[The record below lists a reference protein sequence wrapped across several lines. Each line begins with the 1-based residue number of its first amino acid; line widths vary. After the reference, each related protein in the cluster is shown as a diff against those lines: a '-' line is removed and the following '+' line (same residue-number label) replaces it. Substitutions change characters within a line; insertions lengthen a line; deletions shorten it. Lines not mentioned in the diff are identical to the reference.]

1 MILIK
6 AYKSILAMLLL
17 IAFSQSSFAWSTK
30 PPSSGYHPEL
40 AGQSTCSYQQGYNH
54 YFYDAERLGDHA
66 YSGFINGFAIWG
78 EGSGGA
84 NTGLG
89 IDGNGFYETG
99 DAKYYIGPL
108 AATAVQR
115 APGRDGGNYT
125 VYYYSICKIAS
136 ASYSYSATQDQNV
149 SCPADRPSGY
159 QVQRR
164 SYEVW
169 SDGSARNYGAWYTV
183 ADYCSAV
190 RSSIQSQ
197 FRAYGCPSGQSGQ
210 IVQSR
215 TYEIW
220 TDGSVRNY
228 SAWNVSG
235 NSCVSAPL
243 TANPTQRREL
253 CSEGYTG
260 QITYHWVVYYT
271 NDSYSALDGEGKP
284 ISYVLSTP
292 HQQEL
297 LLSNTC
303 TLVPSRGVATVPGHE
318 SMTCDKYYN
327 VVKGTYLGDVV
338 RYGNYVSSYD
348 SSQKQ
353 TSTVF
358 DVTSIDVTQCVA
370 DPEKTYSTE
379 SIYAACDAGQ
389 TGQITKS
396 RTVATAPNG
405 AKTYPFGADY
415 AVASNTCAGTSADSA
430 PAEIV
435 VAAKTSLI
443 ENLSLISS
451 MLSDSSYAAKIVDM
465 LNAQTIKAG
474 ETHRLNL
481 VVNDLSVGKYNAT
494 NVTNV
499 VRAFKETVGSGA
511 EFRITLPR
519 SVDKYVGNG
528 GIQSGKGYSLTGSE
542 LSGNQLTVKYMDSI
556 GKKTL
561 AMPVEKAIDIQLFN
575 GDLSGVTFSQ
585 E

>member
-1 MILIK
+1 MRVLKSSIKNILGVFI
-6 AYKSILAMLLL
+6 ACFIFCECSNAHAALCSSYQIPNNVWGVFGDPASNIVLISYDGQAFGPEPFTAASSTFVYSGVTYTRGALL
-17 IAFSQSSFAWSTK
+17 FTCRSG
-30 PPSSGYHPEL
+30 PSVFDYEL
-40 AGQSTCSYQQGYNH
+40 AYYNVT
-54 YFYDAERLGDHA
+54 APNSSPPPPPPPAA
-66 YSGFINGFAIWG
+66 Y
-78 EGSGGA
+78 
-84 NTGLG
+84 
-89 IDGNGFYETG
+89 
-99 DAKYYIGPL
+99 
-108 AATAVQR
+108 
-115 APGRDGGNYT
+115 
-125 VYYYSICKIAS
+125 
-136 ASYSYSATQDQNV
+136 YSYSTAQDQNV
-149 SCPADRPSGY
+149 SCPTERPSGY
-159 QVQRR
+159 LIQRR
-164 SYEVW
+164 SYDVW
-169 SDGSARNYGAWYTV
+169 SDDSARNYSGWYTV

-190 RSSIQSQ
+190 RSSIQSHS
-197 FRAYGCPSGQSGQ
+197 RAYECPSDQSGQ
-210 IVQSR
+210 IVQTR
-215 TYEIW
+215 THEVW

-228 SAWNVSG
+228 STWNVSG
-235 NSCVSAPL
+235 NTCVSAPL
-243 TANPTQRREL
+243 AANPTQRREL
-253 CSEGYTG
+253 CAEGYTG
-260 QITYHWVVYYT
+260 VITYHWVVYYT
-271 NDSYSALDGEGKP
+271 NDSYSALDADGKF

-318 SMTCDKYYN
+318 TVTCDKYYN

-348 SSQKQ
+348 SSQKE

-430 PAEIV
+430 PAEIAV
-435 VAAKTSLI
+435 TAKTSLI

-465 LNAQTIKAG
+465 LNAQTIKAD

-499 VRAFKETVGSGA
+499 VRAFKEAVGSGA
-511 EFRITLPR
+511 EFRISLPR
-519 SVDKYVGNG
+519 SVDKHVGNG

-542 LSGNQLTVKYMDSI
+542 LSGNQLTVKYMDST

-561 AMPVEKAIDIQLFN
+561 AMPVKKAIDIQLFN